1 MMDESF
7 WNDSKNAKSII
18 NENNQL
24 NQLIN
29 TYKETSK
36 QTNFVKETLDEL
48 KIQYDFDLHS
58 MLEDEYH
65 KALKMV
71 SDFEVFILLNGPFDA
86 NAAFIEFH
94 PGAGGTES
102 QDWAEMLYG
111 MYVKFCEN
119 NNYKV
124 EVLDYTIGDEA
135 GIKSV
140 TIKVSGDNAY
150 GMFKSEKGVH
160 RLVRISPFDS
170 SKRRHTSFASVDVS
184 PVFEDIG
191 DVTILDED
199 IRTDTYRA
207 SGAGGQHINK
217 TDSAVRIT
225 HIPTGIV
232 VSCQTERS
240 QIQNRERC
248 MNMLKSKLYQ
258 LEMEKKQKELQE
270 IKGEQKLIEWGSQIR
285 SYVFCPYNLVK
296 DHRTN
301 YETSDVEGVMNGDIK
316 DFIYAYLK
324 MGVKQND

>member
-48 KIQYDFDLHS
+48 KIQYDFDMHS

-119 NNYKV
+119 NKYKV

>member
-48 KIQYDFDLHS
+48 KIQYDFDMHS

>member
-1 MMDESF
+1 MMEATF
-7 WNDSKNAKSII
+7 WENPKSAKNII

-24 NQLIN
+24 NKLIE

-36 QTNFVKETLDEL
+36 QIQFVVDTLDEL
-48 KIQYDFDLHS
+48 KIQYDFEMHE
-58 MLEDEYH
+58 MIEEEYF

-71 SDFEVFILLNGPFDA
+71 GDFEVFILLNGSFDSNDA
-86 NAAFIEFH
+86 YIEFH

-124 EVLDYTIGDEA
+124 EVLDYMVGEEA
-135 GIKSV
+135 GVKSV
-140 TIKVSGDNAY
+140 TIRVSGENAY

-160 RLVRISPFDS
+160 RLIRISPFDS

-184 PVFEDIG
+184 PVFDEIG
-191 DVTILDED
+191 EIEILDED
-199 IRTDTYRA
+199 IRVDTYRA

-248 MNMLKSKLYQ
+248 MDMLRSKLYQ
-258 LEMEKKQKELQE
+258 YELEKKQKELKD

-285 SYVFCPYNLVK
+285 SYIFCPYNLVK

-324 MGVKQND
+324 MGVR

>member
-18 NENNQL
+18 SENNQL

-48 KIQYDFDLHS
+48 KIQYDFDMHS
-58 MLEDEYH
+58 MLEHEYH

-199 IRTDTYRA
+199 IRIDTYRA

-301 YETSDVEGVMNGDIK
+301 YETSDVEGVMNGEIK

>member
-18 NENNQL
+18 SENNQL

-48 KIQYDFDLHS
+48 KIQYDFDMHS

>member
-48 KIQYDFDLHS
+48 KIQYDFDMHS

-199 IRTDTYRA
+199 IRIDTYRA

-301 YETSDVEGVMNGDIK
+301 YETSDVEGVMNGEIK

>member
-48 KIQYDFDLHS
+48 KIQYDFDMHS

-199 IRTDTYRA
+199 IRIDTYRA

-301 YETSDVEGVMNGDIK
+301 YETSDVEGVMNGEIK

-324 MGVKQND
+324 MGVTSY

>member
-48 KIQYDFDLHS
+48 KIQYDFDMHS

-119 NNYKV
+119 NKYKV

-199 IRTDTYRA
+199 IRIDTYRA

>member
-1 MMDESF
+1 MIDESF

-48 KIQYDFDLHS
+48 KIQYDFDMHS

-199 IRTDTYRA
+199 IRIDTYRA

>member
-48 KIQYDFDLHS
+48 KIQYDFDMHS
-58 MLEDEYH
+58 ILEDEYH

-199 IRTDTYRA
+199 IRIDTYRA